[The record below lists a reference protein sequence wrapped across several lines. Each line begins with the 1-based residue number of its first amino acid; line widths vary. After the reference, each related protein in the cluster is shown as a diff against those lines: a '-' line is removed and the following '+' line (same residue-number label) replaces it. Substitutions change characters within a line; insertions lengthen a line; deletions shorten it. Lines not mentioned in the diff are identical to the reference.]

1 MKRKMV
7 ILTLLVIFALSLTA
21 SVVMPG
27 STTTHAAAKSGVT
40 TLASLRFTEYDLL
53 NPPECPSPIDPGC

>member
-7 ILTLLVIFALSLTA
+7 ILTLLVLFALSLTA
-21 SVVMPG
+21 SVVMPAP
-27 STTTHAAAKSGVT
+27 TQAAAKSGVT
-40 TLASLRFTEYDLL
+40 TLASLRFTEYDWL